1 MLQSTLPHGERPRLA
16 RQARTVPGASI
27 HAPARGATV
36 SRRMRARMASASIH
50 APARGATVY
59 GFLRVIDPGCFNPRS
74 RAGSDQ
80 PARQSPSG
88 GKSFNPRSRTGSDLR
103 WQPHADKKHPAS
115 IHAPARG
122 ATRAKYA
129 PVCQSGAS
137 IHAPARG
144 ATLLTMFR
152 SFADVLQS
160 TLPHGERPRYLR
172 AASALMCFN
181 PRSRT
186 GSDAPCA

>member
-122 ATRAKYA
+122 ATYGG
-129 PVCQSGAS
+129 SL
-137 IHAPARG
+137 
-144 ATLLTMFR
+144 TLTKSTL
-152 SFADVLQS
+152 LQS
-160 TLPHGERPRYLR
+160 TLPHGERRGQNMHL
-172 AASALMCFN
+172 SANQELQSTLPHGERHF
-181 PRSRT
+181 
-186 GSDAPCA
+186 